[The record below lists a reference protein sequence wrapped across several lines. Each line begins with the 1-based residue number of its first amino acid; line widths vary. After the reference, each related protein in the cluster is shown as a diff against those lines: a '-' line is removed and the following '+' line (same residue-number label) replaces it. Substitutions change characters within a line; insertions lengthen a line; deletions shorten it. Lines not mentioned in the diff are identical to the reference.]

1 MTFTGAEGSEGAGEI
16 PKSVGVGKGLL
27 FTEAFVSSV
36 DKMVSGGRR
45 RLRRGQGARRRG
57 RRRRRIWRR
66 SRKK

>member
-36 DKMVSGGRR
+36 DKMVS
-45 RLRRGQGARRRG
+45 
-57 RRRRRIWRR
+57 
-66 SRKK
+66 